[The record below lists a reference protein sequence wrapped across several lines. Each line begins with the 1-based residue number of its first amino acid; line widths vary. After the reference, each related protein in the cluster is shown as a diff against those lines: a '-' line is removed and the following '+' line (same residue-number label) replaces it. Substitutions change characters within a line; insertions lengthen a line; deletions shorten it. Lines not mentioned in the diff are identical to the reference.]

1 MNKINRRSFLKKTSV
16 GVGSALGLSQLP
28 KELFA
33 GAEANDM
40 PVGFQS

>member
-1 MNKINRRSFLKKTSV
+1 MNKINRRSFLKKTYLRA
-16 GVGSALGLSQLP
+16 GSAFILSQLP